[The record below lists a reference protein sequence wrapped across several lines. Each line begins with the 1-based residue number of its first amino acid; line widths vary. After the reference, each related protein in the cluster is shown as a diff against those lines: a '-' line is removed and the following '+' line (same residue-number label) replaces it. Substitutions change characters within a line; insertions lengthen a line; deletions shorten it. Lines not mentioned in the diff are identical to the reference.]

1 MIASIPYIR
10 CDDGLKSIRRIL
22 GVLVA
27 AGVLAAC
34 QSTNEAVFS
43 DGNGRRYV
51 FSMTDPGQL
60 KMARTVFGH
69 TLPTLIISSTTD
81 GDVAC
86 YGNLQAGCELARVS
100 SCKSAVIKVSDT
112 SFAAKCVGDTGQ
124 DEASGYIVF
133 LLNPPPR
140 SSEQDFIAPEEEGG
154 TEKSPIRV
162 LEFDDAGRLEVIT
175 DIDFDSMES
184 VRLARVS
191 GSLRLPD

>member
-1 MIASIPYIR
+1 MM
-10 CDDGLKSIRRIL
+10 CEDGLKSIRRIV

-43 DGNGRRYV
+43 DGSGRRYV

-69 TLPTLIISSTTD
+69 TLPTLIISRTTD

-112 SFAAKCVGDTGQ
+112 TFAAKCVGDTGQ
-124 DEASGYIVF
+124 DEAGGYLVY

-140 SSEQDFIAPEEEGG
+140 SSDEDLIAPEEKGG
-154 TEKSPIRV
+154 AQESPLRV
-162 LEFDDAGRLEVIT
+162 LEFDAASDLEAIT
-175 DIDFDSMES
+175 DVDFDSMES
-184 VRLARVS
+184 VRLVRVS